1 MEILRITGVIRERRS
16 SAETAFEAGSG
27 EAPDSRRGGPS
38 AQNGR
43 GKGSGTGQDR
53 DSSKASAGGK
63 NLGTSAAE
71 GGTAGSFALNLA
83 RSKRLLYPFAAIVGQ
98 EKMKRALILNAI
110 NPSIGGVLIR
120 GEKGTAKSTAVRGLA
135 EVLPGIEVV
144 VGCRFGCDPRDS
156 EMLCWECAERLKEGV
171 LPTEV
176 RPMRVVD
183 LPVGATEDRVVG
195 SLDMERA
202 LRGGE
207 RAFEPGVL
215 AEANRGILYVDEIN
229 LLDDYVVDALL
240 DAAAM
245 GMNVV
250 EREGVSAS
258 HPASF
263 IIVGS
268 MNPEEGELRP
278 QLLDR
283 IALQVEV
290 EGISD
295 VEQRVEIIER
305 SNAFS
310 KDPVKFREEFEAE
323 NRRLTSRIVAAK
335 KALPRIAVG
344 RSDRLKIAKIAVEFG
359 VDGHRADIMI
369 ERTARTNAAFE
380 GRERVEAAD
389 IVAAAEMVLPH
400 RMRKTPFDDGEFSPD
415 RLRSM
420 VA

>member
-1 MEILRITGVIRERRS
+1 M
-16 SAETAFEAGSG
+16 
-27 EAPDSRRGGPS
+27 
-38 AQNGR
+38 
-43 GKGSGTGQDR
+43 
-53 DSSKASAGGK
+53 
-63 NLGTSAAE
+63 GTSAAE
-71 GGTAGSFALNLA
+71 SGTAGSFALNLA

-389 IVAAAEMVLPH
+389 IVAAADMVLPH

>member
-1 MEILRITGVIRERRS
+1 MRISGVIRERRS
-16 SAETAFEAGSG
+16 SSETDSKGASQRAYEAASEKSANLSPAPRREGPTAPNG
-27 EAPDSRRGGPS
+27 ERYPAGMAGE
-38 AQNGR
+38 GL
-43 GKGSGTGQDR
+43 TGV
-53 DSSKASAGGK
+53 
-63 NLGTSAAE
+63 
-71 GGTAGSFALNLA
+71 SFSLTQA

-98 EKMKRALILNAI
+98 ERMLRALILNAI

-120 GEKGTAKSTAVRGLA
+120 GQKGTAKSTAVRGLA

-144 VGCRFGCDPRDS
+144 VGCRFGCDPRD
-156 EMLCWECAERLKEGV
+156 EEKLCWECAERLACGV

-176 RPMRVVD
+176 RPMKVVD

-202 LRGGE
+202 LRGEG
-207 RAFEPGVL
+207 RAFEPGIL

-305 SNAFS
+305 RGAFEA
-310 KDPVKFREEFEAE
+310 DPAKFRDEFVAE
-323 NRRLTSRIVAAK
+323 NRRLTARIIAAK
-335 KALPRIAVG
+335 KALPKIVTGKAELR
-344 RSDRLKIAKIAVEFG
+344 KIARISVEFG

-369 ERTARTNAAFE
+369 ERAARTNAAFE
-380 GRERVEAAD
+380 GRDRVDVVD
-389 IVAAAEMVLPH
+389 IVTAAEMVLPH
-400 RMRKTPFDDGEFSPD
+400 RMRNTPFDDGEFSPE

>member
-1 MEILRITGVIRERRS
+1 MGIHITGVIRENRS
-16 SAETAFEAGSG
+16 RASGARVAPAETANEQLLPRKH
-27 EAPDSRRGGPS
+27 PDSEVKRSNLPS
-38 AQNGR
+38 QP
-43 GKGSGTGQDR
+43 
-53 DSSKASAGGK
+53 SKS
-63 NLGTSAAE
+63 
-71 GGTAGSFALNLA
+71 
-83 RSKRLLYPFAAIVGQ
+83 RRLLYPFAAVVGQ

-135 EVLPGIEVV
+135 EILPEIEVV
-144 VGCRFGCDPRDS
+144 EGCRFSCDPRDS
-156 EMLCWECAERLKEGV
+156 EKLCWECAQKVQERA
-171 LPTEV
+171 LPV
-176 RPMRVVD
+176 QIRPMRVVD

-202 LRGGE
+202 LREGE
-207 RAFEPGVL
+207 RAFEPGIL
-215 AEANRGILYVDEIN
+215 GEANRGILYVDEIN

-245 GMNVV
+245 GMNTV
-250 EREGVSAS
+250 EREGVSVS
-258 HPASF
+258 HPANF

-305 SNAFS
+305 RNTFAS
-310 KDPVKFREEFEAE
+310 DPVYFRKEFADEGE
-323 NRRLTSRIVAAK
+323 RLRSKITSAK
-335 KALPRIAVG
+335 RTLSKIKTSKKELR
-344 RSDRLKIAKIAVEFG
+344 KIAEICVEFG

-380 GRERVEAAD
+380 GRSNITNED
-389 IVAAAEMVLPH
+389 ISVASELVLPH
-400 RMRKTPFDDGEFSPD
+400 RMRKMPFDDGEFSPE
-415 RLRSM
+415 RLRSL
-420 VA
+420 VS